1 MSTVRV
7 PTEEKCRALP
17 FHGRGSD
24 AVFYL
29 SANPV
34 RTYADGNSAFQQY
47 GYNSRTW
54 PHGWP
59 GFDSASSA

>member
-1 MSTVRV
+1 MSTVRG

-29 SANPV
+29 SANPIRTCTDGKSAV
-34 RTYADGNSAFQQY
+34 RQY

-54 PHGWP
+54 PHGWL
-59 GFDSASSA
+59 GFDSVSSA